1 MSECAEFNK
10 IFVPLSP
17 KNGFLVSSKNYMQ
30 QQVWTMKIRP
40 HERLW
45 HIDLGEIWRYRDLI
59 ELFVRRNIVV
69 QYKQTILG
77 PLWYLIQPI
86 LTVIMN
92 MVVFGNIAKMSTD
105 GMPQALFY
113 MAGNICWFYFSD
125 CLNQSSSTFTTNQNI
140 FGKVYFPRLVVPIAV
155 VISNLLRFAI
165 QAGLFV
171 VLYLYF
177 FVNDAPIAPN
187 WAILLAPL
195 LVVMLAGLGLG
206 FGILISSLTTKYRD
220 FTILFTFIVQLWMYA
235 TPIVYP
241 LSMVEDNTLRTLIMA
256 NPMTS
261 IIEAFKYATLGQ
273 GYFSW
278 FALGYSFLFMS
289 VLLLFSVAIFNKVQR
304 NFMDT
309 V

>member
-1 MSECAEFNK
+1 MR
-10 IFVPLSP
+10 
-17 KNGFLVSSKNYMQ
+17 
-30 QQVWTMKIRP
+30 IRP

-92 MVVFGNIAKMSTD
+92 MVVFGGIAKMSTD
-105 GMPQALFY
+105 GMPQAIFY
-113 MAGNICWFYFSD
+113 MAGNICWFYFSN
-125 CLNQSSSTFTTNQNI
+125 CLNQSSSTFTANQNM

-177 FVNDAPIAPN
+177 FFNGADIAMN
-187 WAILLAPL
+187 WAILLTP
-195 LVVMLAGLGLG
+195 VFIVMLAGLGLG
-206 FGILISSLTTKYRD
+206 LGILISSLTTKYRD
-220 FTILFTFIVQLWMYA
+220 FSILFTFIVHLWMYA

-241 LSMVEDNTLRTLIMA
+241 ISMVEEGTLRTLIMA

-289 VLLLFSVAIFNKVQR
+289 VLLLFSIVIFNKVQR

>member
-1 MSECAEFNK
+1 MR
-10 IFVPLSP
+10 
-17 KNGFLVSSKNYMQ
+17 
-30 QQVWTMKIRP
+30 IRP
-40 HERLW
+40 HEKLW

-92 MVVFGNIAKMSTD
+92 MVVFGGIAKMSTD

-125 CLNQSSSTFTTNQNI
+125 CLNQSSSTFTANQHM

-155 VISNLLRFAI
+155 VISNLLRFGI

-177 FVNDAPIAPN
+177 FIGGADIAVN
-187 WAILLAPL
+187 WALLLTPL
-195 LVVMLAGLGLG
+195 YVVMLAGLGLG
-206 FGILISSLTTKYRD
+206 FGILISSMTTKYRD

-241 LSMVEDNTLRTLIMA
+241 ISMVTDHTLRTLILA

-261 IIEAFKYATLGQ
+261 IIEAVRFAVFGQ

-278 FALGYSFLFMS
+278 LALGYSFLFMC
-289 VLLLFSVAIFNKVQR
+289 VLLLLSVVIFNKVQR

>member
-1 MSECAEFNK
+1 MTENIQK
-10 IFVPLSP
+10 Q
-17 KNGFLVSSKNYMQ
+17 Y
-30 QQVWTMKIRP
+30 WTMHIRP

-45 HIDLGEIWRYRDLI
+45 HIDFGEIWHYRDLI
-59 ELFVRRNIVV
+59 ELFVKRNIVV

-92 MVVFGNIAKMSTD
+92 MVVFGGIAKMNTD

-125 CLNQSSSTFTTNQNI
+125 CLNQSSSTFTANQDM

-177 FVNDAPIAPN
+177 FFNGADIAVN
-187 WAILLAPL
+187 WAILLTP
-195 LVVMLAGLGLG
+195 VFIVMLAGLGLG

-241 LSMVEDNTLRTLIMA
+241 LSMVEDGTLRTLILA

-278 FALGYSFLFMS
+278 LALGYSFLFMS
-289 VLLLFSVAIFNKVQR
+289 VLLLFSIVIFNKVQR

>member
-17 KNGFLVSSKNYMQ
+17 KNGFLVSSRNYMQ
-30 QQVWTMKIRP
+30 QQVWTMRIRP

-125 CLNQSSSTFTTNQNI
+125 CLNQSSNTFTANQNM

-155 VISNLLRFAI
+155 VISNLLRFVI
-165 QAGLFV
+165 QVGLFV

-177 FVNDAPIAPN
+177 FMAGSPIAPN

-220 FTILFTFIVQLWMYA
+220 FSILFTFIVHLWMYA

-241 LSMVEDNTLRTLIMA
+241 ISMVEEGTLRTLIMA

-289 VLLLFSVAIFNKVQR
+289 VLLLFSIVIFNKVQR

>member
-1 MSECAEFNK
+1 MNNEEQK
-10 IFVPLSP
+10 Q
-17 KNGFLVSSKNYMQ
+17 Y
-30 QQVWTMKIRP
+30 WTMRIRP

-45 HIDLGEIWRYRDLI
+45 HIDLGEIWHYRDLI

-125 CLNQSSSTFTTNQNI
+125 CLNQTSNTFTANQNM

-155 VISNLLRFAI
+155 VISNLLRFVI
-165 QAGLFV
+165 QVGLFV

-177 FVNDAPIAPN
+177 FMAGAPIALN
-187 WAILLAPL
+187 WAILLMPL
-195 LVVMLAGLGLG
+195 LVMMLAGLGLG

-241 LSMVEDNTLRTLIMA
+241 LSMVEEGPLRTLIMA

-289 VLLLFSVAIFNKVQR
+289 VLLLFSVVIFNKVQR

>member
-1 MSECAEFNK
+1 MR
-10 IFVPLSP
+10 
-17 KNGFLVSSKNYMQ
+17 
-30 QQVWTMKIRP
+30 IRP

-59 ELFVRRNIVV
+59 ELFVKRNIVV

-113 MAGNICWFYFSD
+113 MAGNICWFYFSY
-125 CLNQSSSTFTTNQNI
+125 CLNQSSNTFTANQHM

-155 VISNLLRFAI
+155 VISNLLRFVI
-165 QAGLFV
+165 QIGLFV

-177 FVNDAPIAPN
+177 FVNGAPIVPN
-187 WAILLAPL
+187 WAILLTPL
-195 LVVMLAGLGLG
+195 LVMMLAGLGLG

-220 FTILFTFIVQLWMYA
+220 FKILFTFVVQLWMYA

-241 LSMVEDNTLRTLIMA
+241 LSMVEEGSLRTLIMA

-273 GYFSW
+273 GFFSW
-278 FALGYSFLFMS
+278 YALGYSFLFMS
-289 VLLLFSVAIFNKVQR
+289 VLLLFSVVIFNKVQR